1 MALHGGE
8 AIAGAI
14 NIVLRRDYEGF
25 EIQAGIE
32 RPGSPGGVFWDG
44 AGGRGHLMIALD
56 AFLRREIRSANREY
70 SRASWTP
77 GGAFADTAGVSIGG
91 NTPFIPT
98 ASGPIAR
105 PLGGCSGHGYA
116 GSLLNPVVGIPGAGY
131 GFAYA
136 DIMWETA
143 HFKWQSLFVYF
154 DHPLGA
160 DAALYFDAR
169 VGRGDNAFRY
179 APSVGQFVFTPSQEL
194 KDRILDDDPELEAV
208 PNRLFVAHRFID
220 HGNRDWRSNLEEH
233 DLMLGVRGQLPAS
246 IGYDVHLRT
255 YRFEEVEHG
264 NTFVSKSESEIRQA
278 IAEGRYDPENPPSTA
293 SEHLA
298 AIRETALRL
307 DHHHGV
313 EHRIFRLSLDG
324 AASHWPAAT
333 CGGRRRLRSTR
344 KSSTTTAVTGMPL
357 FSETSTTQQTC

>member
-1 MALHGGE
+1 
-8 AIAGAI
+8 
-14 NIVLRRDYEGF
+14 
-25 EIQAGIE
+25 
-32 RPGSPGGVFWDG
+32 
-44 AGGRGHLMIALD
+44 MIALD

-179 APSVGQFVFTPSQEL
+179 APSVG
-194 KDRILDDDPELEAV
+194 
-208 PNRLFVAHRFID
+208 
-220 HGNRDWRSNLEEH
+220 
-233 DLMLGVRGQLPAS
+233 
-246 IGYDVHLRT
+246 
-255 YRFEEVEHG
+255 
-264 NTFVSKSESEIRQA
+264 
-278 IAEGRYDPENPPSTA
+278 
-293 SEHLA
+293 
-298 AIRETALRL
+298 
-307 DHHHGV
+307 
-313 EHRIFRLSLDG
+313 
-324 AASHWPAAT
+324 
-333 CGGRRRLRSTR
+333 
-344 KSSTTTAVTGMPL
+344 
-357 FSETSTTQQTC
+357 